1 MYRKKILITG
11 ITGFVGSHLVAFL
24 KRHYPCCEI
33 IGISRS
39 QLSDKKDYKF
49 YSVDLLNPDELH
61 ETLKSLQP
69 DFIFHLSGLV
79 FSYDWDELYRGNV
92 VATLN
97 LLEAARKIGGEGRI
111 IVAGSS
117 AEYGVISPQYLPVAE
132 AYPSAPQ
139 SPYAI
144 SKLRQ
149 TLLAQYYN
157 KLGVSVVIGRIFN
170 VLGYGAA
177 QQLSTGDFF
186 SQVRRIQNKQQNPC
200 ITVGNLQIK
209 RDFLDID
216 DVCSA
221 LIALALQGKKGEI
234 YNICSGVSIKL
245 KTVLDLAIEAA
256 GINVEIVTNKNKSQ
270 NIYLE
275 DIYGC
280 NKKIIKDTQWKSMET
295 LESSVRKALN
305 ILY

>member
-1 MYRKKILITG
+1 M
-11 ITGFVGSHLVAFL
+11 
-24 KRHYPCCEI
+24 
-33 IGISRS
+33 
-39 QLSDKKDYKF
+39 
-49 YSVDLLNPDELH
+49 
-61 ETLKSLQP
+61 
-69 DFIFHLSGLV
+69 
-79 FSYDWDELYRGNV
+79 
-92 VATLN
+92 
-97 LLEAARKIGGEGRI
+97 
-111 IVAGSS
+111 
-117 AEYGVISPQYLPVAE
+117 
-132 AYPSAPQ
+132 
-139 SPYAI
+139 
-144 SKLRQ
+144 
-149 TLLAQYYN
+149 
-157 KLGVSVVIGRIFN
+157 
-170 VLGYGAA
+170 
-177 QQLSTGDFF
+177 
-186 SQVRRIQNKQQNPC
+186 RRIQNKQQNPC